1 MGPVIDHIHITVS
14 DIDRAEKF
22 YDKLM
27 LILGF
32 DLNNKEI
39 DVVDEHEYKI
49 IEYHSNNFS
58 FGIVNC
64 RSAYREEI
72 INRRKPGSLHHL
84 AFHVDSRSE
93 VDDIY
98 QQIKGIGVDIV
109 HEPKMYPEYC
119 NDYYALFF
127 KDSEGIKYEIVNFN
141 RKGCFL

>member
-127 KDSEGIKYEIVNFN
+127 KDSEGIKYEIVNFS

>member
-127 KDSEGIKYEIVNFN
+127 KDSEGTKYEIVNFN